1 MREFNGEEIDR
12 ESFISKL
19 RDRLATADMNQVKSD
34 VLPFVRNTRE
44 LELWSNDF
52 FLQVAGMMKFL

>member
-12 ESFISKL
+12 ESFMSKL
-19 RDRLATADMNQVKSD
+19 RDRLSTADMNQVKSD

-44 LELWSNDF
+44 LEL
-52 FLQVAGMMKFL
+52 

>member
-12 ESFISKL
+12 ESFMAKL
-19 RDRLATADMNQVKSD
+19 RDRLASADMNQVKND
-34 VLPFVRNTRE
+34 VLSFVRNPRE

-52 FLQVAGMMKFL
+52 FLQVTGMMKFL